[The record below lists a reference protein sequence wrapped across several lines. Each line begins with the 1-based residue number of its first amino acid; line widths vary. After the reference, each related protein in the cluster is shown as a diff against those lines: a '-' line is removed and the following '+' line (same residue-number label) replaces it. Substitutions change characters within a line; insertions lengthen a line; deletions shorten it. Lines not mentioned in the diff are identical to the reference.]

1 MTKTLKKVF
10 KSDSHFRQINRNE
23 NMTTEN
29 ILLNVQNGNNHR
41 YAVDVELKLRALLL
55 HQMTVN
61 HLSLILKINVL

>member
-1 MTKTLKKVF
+1 
-10 KSDSHFRQINRNE
+10 
-23 NMTTEN
+23 MTTEN